1 MDAPRQDAWKDDED
15 LLLATTV
22 LKYIREG
29 KTQLEAFQ
37 EVAAHLHRTPAA
49 CGFRWNATVRKQYH
63 KEIQE
68 AKNSRKATRTLYT
81 PPATAEETPMSL
93 DAAISFLKEMKSRQ
107 HEEEGKASLE
117 DQLKQLNEDN
127 EKLRQ
132 ELKQW
137 EAAWNEMDKLVHW
150 VKKQRTSESGV

>member
-1 MDAPRQDAWKDDED
+1 MDAPRQDAWKDEED
-15 LLLATTV
+15 ILLATTV
-22 LKYIREG
+22 LKHIREG

-37 EVAAHLHRTPAA
+37 EVAERLHRTPAA
-49 CGFRWNATVRKQYH
+49 CGFRWNATVRKEYQ

-81 PPATAEETPMSL
+81 PPANSDETPMSL
-93 DAAISFLKEMKSRQ
+93 DAAISFLKEMKSKQ
-107 HEEEGKASLE
+107 VEEQGKENLE
-117 DQLKQLNEDN
+117 NQLKQLNEAN
-127 EKLRQ
+127 EKLRE

-150 VKKQRTSESGV
+150 VREKRKSESGV

>member
-1 MDAPRQDAWKDDED
+1 MDAPRQDAWKDEED
-15 LLLATTV
+15 VFLADTV
-22 LKYIREG
+22 LKYITEG

-37 EVAAHLHRTPAA
+37 EVAEKLHRTPAA
-49 CGFRWNATVRKQYH
+49 CGFRWNATVRKQYQ

-81 PPATAEETPMSL
+81 AASGNGETPMSL

-107 HEEEGKASLE
+107 YDEQGKESLE
-117 DQLKQLNEDN
+117 VQLRQLNEAN
-127 EKLRQ
+127 EKLRE

-150 VKKQRTSESGV
+150 VKEKRKSESGV

>member
-1 MDAPRQDAWKDDED
+1 MDAPRQDAWKEEED
-15 LLLATTV
+15 VLLAKTV

-37 EVAAHLHRTPAA
+37 EVADKLQRTPAA
-49 CGFRWNATVRKQYH
+49 CGFRWNATVRKEYQ

-81 PPATAEETPMSL
+81 PPPTSDDTPMSL
-93 DAAISFLKEMKSRQ
+93 DAAISFLKEMKIKQ
-107 HEEEGKASLE
+107 FEAQGKENLE
-117 DQLKQLNEDN
+117 SKLKQLNEAN
-127 EKLRQ
+127 EKLKE

-137 EAAWNEMDKLVHW
+137 ETAWNEMDKLVHW
-150 VKKQRTSESGV
+150 VRERRKSESGV